1 MNPHSNSIPPGKQPG
16 NLERLTAT
24 QPSTLTPTAVL
35 SLLEADQ
42 VVAAKQQTR
51 FGSRQSFS
59 AAARTPLGAS
69 RVCYGDVGDR
79 PDFRRARHC
88 MRRPEDS

>member
-1 MNPHSNSIPPGKQPG
+1 MNAHSNRSGPENSRE

-24 QPSTLTPTAVL
+24 QPSTLTPTVVL

-51 FGSRQSFS
+51 FGSRQLSPGLRGLLWGLRVYVLVMLVLVVIS
-59 AAARTPLGAS
+59 VVRALHATP
-69 RVCYGDVGDR
+69 
-79 PDFRRARHC
+79 
-88 MRRPEDS
+88 

>member
-1 MNPHSNSIPPGKQPG
+1 MNPHSNQSGPENSRE

-51 FGSRQSFS
+51 FGSRQLSPRLRGLLWGLRVYVLVMLVLVVIS
-59 AAARTPLGAS
+59 VVRALHATP
-69 RVCYGDVGDR
+69 
-79 PDFRRARHC
+79 
-88 MRRPEDS
+88 